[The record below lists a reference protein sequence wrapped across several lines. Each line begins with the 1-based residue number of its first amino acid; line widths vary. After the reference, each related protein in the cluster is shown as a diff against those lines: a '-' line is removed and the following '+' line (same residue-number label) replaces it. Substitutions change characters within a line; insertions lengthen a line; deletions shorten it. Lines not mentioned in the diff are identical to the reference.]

1 MNKELNVILK
11 EMKVNKSNGD
21 TEHSHGRADDLLIE
35 TIRTLSKKA
44 TREEKDKVNK
54 IIKTYNSTEKW
65 YA

>member
-11 EMKVNKSNGD
+11 EMEVNKSNGD
-21 TEHSHGRADDLLIE
+21 TECSHGRADDLLIE

-44 TREEKDKVNK
+44 TRAEKDKVNK
-54 IIKTYNSTEKW
+54 IIKTYNSTERW